1 MDVLSWLGA
10 YHVKNEVYEKA
21 IPYFDLASRIQPQEV
36 KWALMVASCYR
47 RIGALPQALA
57 KYKEINV
64 MHPDNVE
71 CLRYLVH
78 LCTELGRRDDAQE
91 FITRLRKAEKNQQA
105 EATAM
110 ATRMQAMS
118 NADADG
124 GGERGFIDDGPDM
137 MGGGGIPSSRGKKV
151 VAKDA
156 GADDDWGNEA
166 LGDDLLPM

>member
-1 MDVLSWLGA
+1 MT
-10 YHVKNEVYEKA
+10 
-21 IPYFDLASRIQPQEV
+21 FDSYR
-36 KWALMVASCYR
+36 SCFDTL
-47 RIGALPQALA
+47 ILLPTFR
-57 KYKEINV
+57 YKEINV

-91 FITRLRKAEKNQQA
+91 YITRLRKAEKNQQA

-118 NADADG
+118 NTDGEGVGDRG
-124 GGERGFIDDGPDM
+124 GGFVDDGPDM
-137 MGGGGIPSSRGKKV
+137 MQGGGIPASRGKKV
-151 VAKDA
+151 VAKAD
-156 GADDDWGNEA
+156 GADDDWGNEQ